1 MLSNV
6 DLVKKQTWVEGS
18 KIPKMSYM
26 ATNERGWRERR
37 TQDCVTDSC
46 RDARSGKNGR
56 FLGEG
61 EGRGLLKKV
70 NILLSAYE

>member
-6 DLVKKQTWVEGS
+6 DLVKKQTWVEES

-26 ATNERGWRERR
+26 ATNERGWREGR

-56 FLGEG
+56 FLGA
-61 EGRGLLKKV
+61 EGRGVLKKGEYFAV
-70 NILLSAYE
+70 CP

>member
-46 RDARSGKNGR
+46 RDARSLGGR
-56 FLGEG
+56 TADFWGEK
-61 EGRGLLKKV
+61 EED
-70 NILLSAYE
+70 Y